1 MIHIGQLIETELKK
15 QERSPT
21 WLARK
26 INCER
31 PNIYYIFKQASINT
45 ELLRLISQALNV
57 DFFQYYSN
65 SLKQESK

>member
-57 DFFQYYSN
+57 DFFQHYSN